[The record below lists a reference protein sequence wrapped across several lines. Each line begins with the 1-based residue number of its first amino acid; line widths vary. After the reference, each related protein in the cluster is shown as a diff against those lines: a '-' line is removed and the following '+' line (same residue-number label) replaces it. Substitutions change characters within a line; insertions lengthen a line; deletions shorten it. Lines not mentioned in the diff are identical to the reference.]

1 MPKGVLPESREISDR
16 ARELRKKATEA
27 EAAMWGLL
35 RHRRLRGL
43 KFRRQFPI
51 ANFVADFCC
60 YTLRLV
66 VELDGG
72 VHEQPAQ
79 VAHDENRD
87 EYLLS
92 RGYTVLRF
100 PNHRI
105 FRSPE
110 AVVDEIFKAA
120 LQRGWQP
127 LDQ

>member
-1 MPKGVLPESREISDR
+1 MPKSVLPESRVISDR
-16 ARELRKKATEA
+16 ARELRRNATEA
-27 EAAMWGLL
+27 EAAMWALL

-60 YTLRLV
+60 YSLRLV
-66 VELDGG
+66 VELDGD
-72 VHEQPAQ
+72 VHQQPAQ
-79 VAHDENRD
+79 VAHDENRG
-87 EYLLS
+87 EYLSS

-105 FRSPE
+105 FQSPE
-110 AVVDEIFKAA
+110 AVVDEICKAA